1 MPLDAIVVR
10 GAREHNLKDI
20 DVTMPRDKLVVIT
33 GLSGAG
39 KSHALKCF
47 EDVGYFCVD
56 NLPPALLPTFVE
68 LCHQQGG
75 EIKNVA
81 LGIDIRERVF
91 FADLTDILQRIKDLG
106 HSVELLF
113 LEARDAVLVRRFSE
127 SRRPHPLLP
136 ELPVLEGVRF
146 ERERLAEIRSHAD
159 RIIDTSNLSVHDLRD
174 LLSRHFSEEQAARR
188 LTISI
193 ITFGYKFGVPY
204 DIDMLFDVRFLRNP
218 YFVPDLKPLTGE
230 DPRVRSYVLE
240 DPDAKGFLDRL
251 ENFFMFLIPLFER
264 ERRSYLNVGIGCT
277 GGHHRSVVIAKRL
290 QERFSSAGYH
300 VTLSHRDLTKP

>member
-1 MPLDAIVVR
+1 MPGL
-10 GAREHNLKDI
+10 
-20 DVTMPRDKLVVIT
+20 KLVVIT

-91 FADLTDILQRIKDLG
+91 FADLTGILQRIKDLG

-146 ERERLAEIRSHAD
+146 EKERLAEIRAHAD
-159 RIIDTSNLSVHDLRD
+159 RIIDTSNLSVHELRD

-188 LTISI
+188 LTISL

-204 DIDMLFDVRFLRNP
+204 DIDLLFDVRFLRNP

-251 ENFFMFLIPLFER
+251 EQLFTFLIPLFER

-277 GGHHRSVVIAKRL
+277 GGRHRSVVIAKLL
-290 QERFSSAGYH
+290 QERFAAAGHH
-300 VTLSHRDLTKP
+300 VTLSHRDLTKQ

>member
-1 MPLDAIVVR
+1 MPGL
-10 GAREHNLKDI
+10 
-20 DVTMPRDKLVVIT
+20 KLVVIT

-91 FADLTDILQRIKDLG
+91 FADLTGILQRIKDLG

-146 ERERLAEIRSHAD
+146 EKERLSEIRSHAD
-159 RIIDTSNLSVHDLRD
+159 RIIDTSNLSVHELRD
-174 LLSRHFSEEQAARR
+174 LLSRHFSHEQSRR
-188 LTISI
+188 LTISL

-204 DIDMLFDVRFLRNP
+204 DIDLLFDVRFLRNP

-251 ENFFMFLIPLFER
+251 EAFFTFLIPLFER

-277 GGHHRSVVIAKRL
+277 GGRHRSVVIAKRL
-290 QERFSSAGYH
+290 QESFASAGYH
-300 VTLSHRDLTKP
+300 VTLSHRDLTKS

>member
-1 MPLDAIVVR
+1 MPGL
-10 GAREHNLKDI
+10 
-20 DVTMPRDKLVVIT
+20 KLVVIT

-47 EDVGYFCVD
+47 EDAGYFCVD

-91 FADLTDILQRIKDLG
+91 FADLTGILQRIKDLG

-146 ERERLAEIRSHAD
+146 EKERLAEIRAHAD
-159 RIIDTSNLSVHDLRD
+159 RIIDTSNLSVHELRD

-188 LTISI
+188 LTISL

-204 DIDMLFDVRFLRNP
+204 DIDLLFDVRFLRNP

-240 DPDAKGFLDRL
+240 DPDAKGLLDRL
-251 ENFFMFLIPLFER
+251 EQLFTFLIPLFER

-277 GGHHRSVVIAKRL
+277 GGRHRSVVIAKLL
-290 QERFSSAGYH
+290 QERFASAGHH
-300 VTLSHRDLTKP
+300 VSLSHRDLTKQ

>member
-1 MPLDAIVVR
+1 MPGL
-10 GAREHNLKDI
+10 
-20 DVTMPRDKLVVIT
+20 KLVVIT

-91 FADLTDILQRIKDLG
+91 FADLTGILQRIKDLG

-113 LEARDAVLVRRFSE
+113 LEARDPVLVRRFSE

-146 ERERLAEIRSHAD
+146 EKERLAEIRAHAD

-174 LLSRHFSEEQAARR
+174 LLSRHFSQELSARR
-188 LTISI
+188 LTISL

-204 DIDMLFDVRFLRNP
+204 DIDLLFDVRFLRNP

-230 DPRVRSYVLE
+230 DPRVRSYVLD

-251 ENFFMFLIPLFER
+251 EQFFTYLIPLFER

-277 GGHHRSVVIAKRL
+277 GGRHRSVVIAKRL
-290 QERFSSAGYH
+290 HERFSSAGHH

>member
-1 MPLDAIVVR
+1 MPGL
-10 GAREHNLKDI
+10 
-20 DVTMPRDKLVVIT
+20 KLVVIT

-91 FADLTDILQRIKDLG
+91 FADLTGILQRTKDLG

-113 LEARDAVLVRRFSE
+113 LEARDPVLVRRFSE

-146 ERERLAEIRSHAD
+146 EKERLAEIRAHAD

-174 LLSRHFSEEQAARR
+174 LLRRHFTQEQSARR
-188 LTISI
+188 LTISL

-204 DIDMLFDVRFLRNP
+204 DIDLLFDVRFLRNP

-230 DPRVRSYVLE
+230 DPRVRSYVLD

-251 ENFFMFLIPLFER
+251 EQFFAYMIPIFER

-277 GGHHRSVVIAKRL
+277 GGRHRSVVIAKRL
-290 QERFSSAGYH
+290 QESFSSAGHH

>member
-1 MPLDAIVVR
+1 MPGL
-10 GAREHNLKDI
+10 
-20 DVTMPRDKLVVIT
+20 KLVVIT

-75 EIKNVA
+75 EIRNVA

-91 FADLTDILQRIKDLG
+91 FADLTGILERIKDLG

-146 ERERLAEIRSHAD
+146 EKERLAEIRAHAD
-159 RIIDTSNLSVHDLRD
+159 RIIDTSNLSVHELRD
-174 LLSRHFSEEQAARR
+174 LLSRHFSNEQAARR
-188 LTISI
+188 LTISL

-204 DIDMLFDVRFLRNP
+204 DIDLLFDVRFLRNP

-240 DPDAKGFLDRL
+240 DPDCKGLLDRL
-251 ENFFMFLIPLFER
+251 EQFFIFLIPLFER

-277 GGHHRSVVIAKRL
+277 GGRHRSVVIAKRL
-290 QERFSSAGYH
+290 QETFSSAGHH
-300 VTLSHRDLTKP
+300 VTLSHRDLTKQ

>member
-1 MPLDAIVVR
+1 MPGL
-10 GAREHNLKDI
+10 
-20 DVTMPRDKLVVIT
+20 KLVVIT

-91 FADLTDILQRIKDLG
+91 FADLTGILQRIKDLG

-113 LEARDAVLVRRFSE
+113 LEARDPVLVRRFSE

-146 ERERLAEIRSHAD
+146 EKERLAEIRAHAD

-174 LLSRHFSEEQAARR
+174 LLSRHFSQELSARR
-188 LTISI
+188 LTISL

-204 DIDMLFDVRFLRNP
+204 DIDLLFDVRFLRNP

-230 DPRVRSYVLE
+230 DPRVRSYVLD

-251 ENFFMFLIPLFER
+251 EQFFTYLIPLFER
-264 ERRSYLNVGIGCT
+264 ERRSYLKVFLRPGIT
-277 GGHHRSVVIAKRL
+277 SLSLTAISPSPRSLSSVLWPPSISSTPFA
-290 QERFSSAGYH
+290 RFS
-300 VTLSHRDLTKP
+300 

>member
-1 MPLDAIVVR
+1 MPGL
-10 GAREHNLKDI
+10 
-20 DVTMPRDKLVVIT
+20 KLVVIT

-47 EDVGYFCVD
+47 EDAGYFCVD

-75 EIKNVA
+75 EIQNVA

-91 FADLTDILQRIKDLG
+91 FADLTGILQRIKDLG

-113 LEARDAVLVRRFSE
+113 LEAHDPVLVRRFSE

-146 ERERLAEIRSHAD
+146 EKERLSEIRSRAD
-159 RIIDTSNLSVHDLRD
+159 RIIDTSNLSVHELRD
-174 LLSRHFSEEQAARR
+174 LLSRHFSHEEATRR
-188 LTISI
+188 LTISL

-204 DIDMLFDVRFLRNP
+204 DIDLLFDVRFLRNP
-218 YFVPDLKPLTGE
+218 FFVPDLKPLTGE
-230 DPRVRSYVLE
+230 DPRVRAYVLN
-240 DPDAKGFLDRL
+240 DPDAVAFVGQL
-251 ENFFMFLIPLFER
+251 EGLFKFLIPLFER
-264 ERRSYLNVGIGCT
+264 ERRSYVNVGIGCT
-277 GGHHRSVVIAKRL
+277 GGRHRSVAIAGRL
-290 QERFSSAGYH
+290 QESFSAFGYQ
-300 VTLSHRDLTKP
+300 VTVAHRDLNRQ

>member
-1 MPLDAIVVR
+1 MPGL
-10 GAREHNLKDI
+10 
-20 DVTMPRDKLVVIT
+20 KLVVIT

-47 EDVGYFCVD
+47 EDVGYFCID
-56 NLPPALLPTFVE
+56 NLPPALLPPFVE
-68 LCHQQGG
+68 LCHQQGD

-91 FADLTDILQRIKDLG
+91 FADLVDILPQIKRLG

-136 ELPVLEGVRF
+136 NLPVLEGVRF
-146 ERERLAEIRSHAD
+146 ERERLAELRKHAD
-159 RIIDTSNLSVHDLRD
+159 RIIDTSNVNVHELRD
-174 LLSRHFSEEQAARR
+174 LLTRCFTGDIENRR
-188 LTISI
+188 LTISL

-204 DIDMLFDVRFLRNP
+204 DIDLLFDVRFLRNP
-218 YFVPDLKPLTGE
+218 FFVPDLKPLTGE
-230 DPRVRSYVLE
+230 DSRVQSYVLDE
-240 DPDAKGFLDRL
+240 PDAMAFLDQIEQL
-251 ENFFMFLIPLFER
+251 LKFLIPLFER

-277 GGHHRSVVIAKRL
+277 GGRHRSVAIAKQLEKRL
-290 QERFSSAGYH
+290 AAAKYH
-300 VTLSHRDLTKP
+300 VTLSHRDLSKS

>member
-1 MPLDAIVVR
+1 MPGL
-10 GAREHNLKDI
+10 
-20 DVTMPRDKLVVIT
+20 KLVVIT

-47 EDVGYFCVD
+47 EDVGYFCID
-56 NLPPALLPTFVE
+56 NLPPALLPTFVD
-68 LCHQQGG
+68 LCHQQGD

-91 FADLTDILQRIKDLG
+91 FADLVGILQQIKALG

-136 ELPVLEGVRF
+136 ELPILEGVRF
-146 ERERLAEIRSHAD
+146 ERDRLAELRGHAD
-159 RIIDTSNLSVHDLRD
+159 RIIDTSDLSVHELRD
-174 LLSRHFSEEQAARR
+174 LLARHLGEGKGDRK
-188 LTISI
+188 LTISL

-204 DIDMLFDVRFLRNP
+204 DVDMLFDVRFLRNP
-218 YFVPDLKPLTGE
+218 FFVPDLKPLTGE
-230 DPRVRSYVLE
+230 DPRVLSYVLN
-240 DPDAKGFLDRL
+240 DQDAKAFLVQL
-251 ENFFMFLIPLFER
+251 EQLFKLLIPLFER

-277 GGHHRSVVIAKRL
+277 GGCHRSVAIAKRL
-290 QERFSSAGYH
+290 QESFAAAGYH
-300 VTLSHRDLTKP
+300 VTLSHRDLAKQ

>member
-1 MPLDAIVVR
+1 M
-10 GAREHNLKDI
+10 
-20 DVTMPRDKLVVIT
+20 VIT

-91 FADLTDILQRIKDLG
+91 FADLTGILQRIKDLG

-113 LEARDAVLVRRFSE
+113 LEARDPVLVRRFSE

-146 ERERLAEIRSHAD
+146 EKERLAEIRAHAD

-174 LLSRHFSEEQAARR
+174 LLSRHFTQEQSARR
-188 LTISI
+188 LTISL

-204 DIDMLFDVRFLRNP
+204 DIDLLFDVRFLRNP

-230 DPRVRSYVLE
+230 DPRVRSYVLD

-251 ENFFMFLIPLFER
+251 EQFFAYMIPLFER

-277 GGHHRSVVIAKRL
+277 GGRHRSVVIAKRL
-290 QERFSSAGYH
+290 QESFSSAGHH

>member
-1 MPLDAIVVR
+1 MPGL
-10 GAREHNLKDI
+10 
-20 DVTMPRDKLVVIT
+20 KLVVIT

-68 LCHQQGG
+68 LCHQQCG

-91 FADLTDILQRIKDLG
+91 FADLTGILQRIKDLG

-146 ERERLAEIRSHAD
+146 EKERLSEIRSHAD
-159 RIIDTSNLSVHDLRD
+159 RIIDTSNLSVHELRD
-174 LLSRHFSEEQAARR
+174 LLSRHFSHEQSRR
-188 LTISI
+188 LTISL

-204 DIDMLFDVRFLRNP
+204 DIDLLFDVRFLRNP

-251 ENFFMFLIPLFER
+251 EAFFTFLIPLFER

-277 GGHHRSVVIAKRL
+277 GGRHRSVVIAKRL
-290 QERFSSAGYH
+290 QESFASAGYH